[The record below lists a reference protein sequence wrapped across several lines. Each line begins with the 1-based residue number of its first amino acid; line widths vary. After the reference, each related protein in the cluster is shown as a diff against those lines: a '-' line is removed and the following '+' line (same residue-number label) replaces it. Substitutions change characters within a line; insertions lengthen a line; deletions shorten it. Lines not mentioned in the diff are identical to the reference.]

1 MSSKSTISSNT
12 IHGLWRVRDKYF
24 VSFNCNVIPFH
35 NFPNLGE
42 TSNDHGVTS
51 WLKGTE
57 LYSIMYPTKLD
68 GEGWAGLEIYTELTD
83 VRDYPVEYKNHDQC
97 RIAFWKTLE
106 DHELFLKDMQN
117 TLRGY
122 LHSLPQASL
131 DPVLLQYI
139 DCRPQ
144 IPSEVSTSS
153 PSSYCVLSR
162 CKSDAVGLWS
172 LVRTAFHEQL
182 TMTAF
187 LYYLARKFSE
197 YDYKHDTGLQEL
209 QVTTLLH
216 HALSNSRLQSR
227 YNEFLMSLHASWVFK
242 FNTIP
247 RAGILV
253 NLYELSSFHFKWL
266 ISLIGTHHNEF
277 FPLWIYCGKYHK
289 YLGHLKWFPAT
300 HQIPSDMVPWA
311 IVAKV
316 RSDVSRESWG
326 PSSGR
331 WLSGPSNARAGP
343 SNGARAGPS
352 SRARAGP
359 LSSAR
364 VGPSFSAQAD
374 PSSGGPSSGGWA
386 DGGWANSSRTDGAS
400 GWPDASSSWGASEGG
415 ASEGREAEVIDWVK
429 VVAQLPPAKMT
440 LHPKHNTQGQKDNR
454 RRQQRIPTSYQRRAA
469 GLFAA
474 EKRREERAEGI
485 RVLIPALT
493 LDEVQ
498 NLTKQVVEEG
508 GQTYHPCGELPIPQI
523 RAHHP
528 DESFYAFMRHRHR
541 YRQLFLVK
549 YSNDQ
554 IVGLIYDR
562 EQKASN
568 GLQQIQVSKAEHA
581 ATLYELHPNA
591 QLYDGVYDEWDVAP
605 WLHPHPPSPPYRPE
619 EDTDTAEEDVDE
631 YYFNQTAT
639 PSDESFPLSQV
650 DQPDYGRPHRLP
662 VMDTTED
669 LAILPVY
676 RPAPL
681 YAATPVQAHIEDDTV
696 DRDLEWEYS
705 LFLPPAHPAAQGSNP
720 NKLGDDRVS
729 NLNDFGDDRVSDTQ
743 THHNRLGDDR
753 DGDPPSS
760 EQSSLP
766 QASTSSHTQVLGE
779 ATVTEDHTVSIADPK
794 IEGKGKARAAD
805 NINENY
811 IEDDEMCADEETTL
825 RLTMAHSLGDEADS
839 SLMEAHDEED
849 GMNTAEE
856 IMVCVAVANSFD
868 NAAPPAVDVADPSNR
883 SVEAIEVADD
893 GKVLD
898 GMDVDESDV
907 PEWLRF
913 MIAHYGLHPAT
924 TAIITPP
931 KKRQSRAFGMQCGR

>member
-24 VSFNCNVIPFH
+24 VSFNCNVVPFH

-42 TSNDHGVTS
+42 TSNDRGVTS

-83 VRDYPVEYKNHDQC
+83 VRDYPVEYENHDQC

-153 PSSYCVLSR
+153 TSSYRVLSC

-197 YDYKHDTGLQEL
+197 YDYKRDTGLREL
-209 QVTTLLH
+209 RVTTLLR
-216 HALSNSRLQSR
+216 HALSDSRLQSR

-266 ISLIGTHHNEF
+266 ISLIGTHHNKF
-277 FPLWIYCGKYHK
+277 FPLWIYCGKYHE
-289 YLGHLKWFPAT
+289 YLGHLEWFPAT
-300 HQIPSDMVPWA
+300 HQIPSDMVPQA
-311 IVAKV
+311 IVAKA
-316 RSDVSRESWG
+316 RSDVSRKSWG
-326 PSSGR
+326 PSSGC
-331 WLSGPSNARAGP
+331 WLSKPSSAGAGP

-359 LSSAR
+359 SSSA
-364 VGPSFSAQAD
+364 PAD
-374 PSSGGPSSGGWA
+374 PSSGGLSSGGWS
-386 DGGWANSSRTDGAS
+386 DGGWANGGRTDGSRADGGRANATSDGWVAS
-400 GWPDASSSWGASEGG
+400 GWPDASSLWGASEGG

-429 VVAQLPPAKMT
+429 VVAQLPPSKT
-440 LHPKHNTQGQKDNR
+440 TSRPKHNTQGQKDNR
-454 RRQQRIPTSYQRRAA
+454 RRQQGIPTSYQRRAA
-469 GLFAA
+469 GLSAA

-485 RVLIPALT
+485 RALIPALT

-508 GQTYHPCGELPIPQI
+508 GQTYHPRGEFPIPQI

-528 DESFYAFMRHRHR
+528 DESFYAFMRRRHR

-568 GLQQIQVSKAEHA
+568 GVLGPHTRVFYWKADNLGRRLQRIQVSKAERA

-591 QLYDGVYDEWDVAP
+591 RLYDGVYDEWDVAP
-605 WLHPHPPSPPYRPE
+605 WLHPRPPSPPYRPE

-631 YYFNQTAT
+631 YYFNQTVEGRPGYIASDFVDPPAGIPPPEALPVPQHDHLEAT
-639 PSDESFPLSQV
+639 PSDESFPPSQV
-650 DQPDYGRPHRLP
+650 DQPGYGRPHCLP

-669 LAILPVY
+669 PAVLPVY
-676 RPAPL
+676 RPAPS
-681 YAATPVQAHIEDDTV
+681 YAATPVQEHIEDDTV
-696 DRDLEWEYS
+696 DRDLEWEDS
-705 LFLPPAHPAAQGSNP
+705 LSLPPAHPVAQGSNP
-720 NKLGDDRVS
+720 NKFGDDRVS
-729 NLNDFGDDRVSDTQ
+729 NANNLGDDRVSDTQ
-743 THHNRLGDDR
+743 TRHNRLGDDR

-805 NINENY
+805 DINENY

-825 RLTMAHSLGDEADS
+825 RLTSGRDS
-839 SLMEAHDEED
+839 TSDTGAS
-849 GMNTAEE
+849 GQKAG
-856 IMVCVAVANSFD
+856 S
-868 NAAPPAVDVADPSNR
+868 S
-883 SVEAIEVADD
+883 SVET
-893 GKVLD
+893 
-898 GMDVDESDV
+898 
-907 PEWLRF
+907 
-913 MIAHYGLHPAT
+913 HT
-924 TAIITPP
+924 
-931 KKRQSRAFGMQCGR
+931 